1 MSTCTHPDRR
11 CLNQHELVRKYACPD
26 CFEVMMCAC
35 DQEVGERCLSHQLGY
50 ATESTTQDRI
60 KVTGGFQQGICSEC
74 RGLPADVAP
83 AAAIHGRTSKIKR
96 YYWREIMFRQLV
108 LLQNWHDAGGPEHGP
123 EFDTAFERSGREAL
137 EDIKQLHAATP
148 KYEYNEPSAAQIIEK
163 HGVEVVQ
170 IPAVHKQRP
179 GERVAIEDGAELLTP
194 EDYVLRHYQHQG
206 CDGLKVE
213 SAPFHVLFGTLLY
226 PVLSDPRDPKQRQV
240 SFAREATPEFA
251 DGLVTMLQPH
261 DFGTSGYAR
270 RRELEIDRH
279 LASEELGPDEIES
292 TFEFLLSLSGRL
304 RSYLWATDAADIR
317 TARQLMK
324 VMPHDALLRVL
335 RYLVGDYWQR
345 YVGWPDLLLYSDAD
359 FFFAEVK
366 SSNDRLSRDQM
377 AWIEGNSSEL
387 RLPFRI
393 AKITR
398 PPSQ

>member
-60 KVTGGFQQGICSEC
+60 RVTSGFQQGICSEC

-108 LLQNWHDAGGPEHGP
+108 LLQNWYDAGGPEHGP
-123 EFDTAFERSGREAL
+123 EFDTAFERFGREAL

-163 HGVEVVQ
+163 HGVDVVQ
-170 IPAVHKQRP
+170 IPAVHKQRT
-179 GERVAIEDGAELLTP
+179 GERIAIEDGTELLTP
-194 EDYVLRHYQHQG
+194 EDYVLRHYQRRG
-206 CDGLKVE
+206 YNGLKVE
-213 SAPFHVLFGTLLY
+213 STPFHVLFGTLLY

-270 RRELEIDRH
+270 RRALEIDRH
-279 LASEELGPDEIES
+279 LASEELGPRRNREYVRVPAVLERATAIVSVGYRCSRHPDSPAVDEGAAPRCIAQGAAV
-292 TFEFLLSLSGRL
+292 SGRRL
-304 RSYLWATDAADIR
+304 LATVR
-317 TARQLMK
+317 WLARPATRQQC
-324 VMPHDALLRVL
+324 R
-335 RYLVGDYWQR
+335 
-345 YVGWPDLLLYSDAD
+345 LLLGGGKIIERQ
-359 FFFAEVK
+359 AEPG
-366 SSNDRLSRDQM
+366 SNGMDRGKQ
-377 AWIEGNSSEL
+377 
-387 RLPFRI
+387 
-393 AKITR
+393 
-398 PPSQ
+398 